1 MAADT
6 WYGDPPPPHQS
17 PDLAGWGRVV
27 LRGVPLVLVI
37 VVGLLLTLVLHP
49 IERIFSKGNRLLTPF
64 VTVAVCRIALKIIG
78 IRHRVSGHVMQ
89 GGGAFVANHATW
101 LDIFAL
107 NATARLYFVSKAEVA
122 GWPGIGWLAKATGTV
137 FIQRDRKQA
146 AAQVGVLKDR
156 LAAGH
161 KLLFFPEG
169 TSTDG
174 QRVLPFKP
182 TLFAAFLAPELRDE
196 MQVQPVTVR
205 YTAPEGQDARF
216 YGWWGN
222 MDLAPHLLQML
233 AQQSHGQVKIILH
246 PPVNACEF
254 ADRKAMAKALQQVVT
269 DGFDQAVI
277 AERRSAKA

>member
-17 PDLAGWGRVV
+17 PDLAGWASVV

-37 VVGLLLTLVLHP
+37 VLGLLLTLVLHP
-49 IERIFSKGNRLLTPF
+49 LERIFCKGNRPFTPLI
-64 VTVAVCRIALKIIG
+64 TVAVCRIALKIIG
-78 IRHRVSGHVMQ
+78 IRH
-89 GGGAFVANHATW
+89 
-101 LDIFAL
+101 
-107 NATARLYFVSKAEVA
+107 
-122 GWPGIGWLAKATGTV
+122 V

-146 AAQVGVLKDR
+146 AAQVGVFKDR

-196 MQVQPVTVR
+196 MQIQPVTVR
-205 YTAPEGQDARF
+205 YNAPEGQDARF

-233 AQQSHGQVKIILH
+233 AQRGHGQVQIILH
-246 PPVNACEF
+246 PPAKF
-254 ADRKAMAKALQQVVT
+254 QTTMRKGPHAR
-269 DGFDQAVI
+269 GGH
-277 AERRSAKA
+277 RRGLFHRKGQS